1 MCFAGFH
8 RAAAVLPL
16 LLYRGIDG
24 HTALPYVSLMLT
36 VAETEIFRT
45 DADEI
50 WPTEERVEFCT
61 YIANNPEAGDV
72 IPGSGGC
79 RKIRWTRPGMGKR
92 SGVRVIYYNRLDDG
106 VIWLLVIYAKAE
118 RGNIPAKILKQ
129 IKETL

>member
-1 MCFAGFH
+1 
-8 RAAAVLPL
+8 
-16 LLYRGIDG
+16 
-24 HTALPYVSLMLT
+24 MLT